1 MVGSITDIN
10 TRAAIIAQNKYSND
24 LNGYGVNHPNA
35 LSDGDDFGKG
45 ENNNQVGSQTDI
57 NNRLDNQAR
66 NIYSEN
72 NSYSL
77 VHPNAISDGDEKG
90 RAENNNSVGTSKDIN
105 ERNQSIARNQY
116 SGNSGYPDF

>member
-1 MVGSITDIN
+1 M
-10 TRAAIIAQNKYSND
+10 
-24 LNGYGVNHPNA
+24 
-35 LSDGDDFGKG
+35 
-45 ENNNQVGSQTDI
+45 GSQTDI
-57 NNRLDNQAR
+57 NNRLDNQSR
-66 NIYSEN
+66 NIYDEN